1 MKTLILA
8 VLLCLPPLAV
18 AQAPVPTPSGPD
30 SLQVLVDQ
38 QRALRA
44 DLDGGRM
51 VSLTP
56 RQSRI
61 VRTAQDDFFAA
72 TQGKARLADLSMD
85 EKIRV
90 ENALERINAEVQNTR
105 TSNDAQNVCWRERV
119 SGTGMKK
126 TRCGTKAE
134 MREAREG
141 ARDYLERPK
150 VCGQQCG
157 GL

>member
-1 MKTLILA
+1 MKVAMMSMILM
-8 VLLCLPPLAV
+8 LACSTAGAWDQPA
-18 AQAPVPTPSGPD
+18 AQQE

-38 QRALRA
+38 QH
-44 DLDGGRM
+44 DLQARM
-51 VSLTP
+51 AKGDTLGLTP
-56 RQSRI
+56 RQLTL
-61 VRTAQDDFFAA
+61 VRKAQTDFFSA
-72 TQGKARLADLSMD
+72 TDGKSSLDQLSID

-90 ENALERINAEVQNTR
+90 ENALQRINAEVVNTR
-105 TSNDAQNVCWRERV
+105 SASDNQNVCWRERV
-119 SGTGMKK
+119 SGTSLKK

-150 VCGQQCG
+150 TCGQQCS